1 MNKNDNYLN
10 IGESV
15 KNLKHIYKKTTYF
28 KSYGTSIFLFI
39 LVTLIFFLF
48 FSYFNVK
55 NHVHQYQSDPAKY
68 RCDPTVMPFAGHIF
82 PHPGMTNSQF
92 NRSNI
97 MYCMRE
103 VLKDMLGEIL
113 LPLEYVAQLIQSI
126 HLQNFGS
133 LNFLRAI
140 FSDIRDAMNG
150 IFEMVFNLLKNIF
163 AAINNI
169 IVYLSD
175 AIIKSITLVLSGV
188 YASNIIIYCMRIIA
202 KFTLFGII
210 EFLVILS
217 ALMIGIFSAVF
228 VAVFGATIW
237 LPFGLGFVLAP
248 ILSWVAGI
256 AVVSGFTV
264 IYIIITVVFS
274 IVARAIEL
282 GLYVTADEAPQ
293 PVPKWR
299 VIADDIGNDLKKAF
313 TPRRRR

>member
-1 MNKNDNYLN
+1 MNKTDNYMN

-39 LVTLIFFLF
+39 LITLIFFLF
-48 FSYFNVK
+48 FSYLNVK
-55 NHVHQYQSDPAKY
+55 NHLHQYQSDPAKY
-68 RCDPTVMPFAGHIF
+68 RCDPMVIPFASHIF
-82 PHPGMTNSQF
+82 PHPGISNSEF
-92 NRSNI
+92 NRSNM

-103 VLKDMLGEIL
+103 VLKDLLSEIL

-140 FSDIRDAMNG
+140 FSEIRDAMNG
-150 IFEMVFNLLKNIF
+150 IFDMVFNLLKNLF

-169 IVYLSD
+169 IIYLSD

-188 YASNIIIYCMRIIA
+188 YVGNLLIYCMRIIA
-202 KFTLFGII
+202 KFTLFDII
-210 EFLVILS
+210 LFLVILS
-217 ALMIGIFSAVF
+217 GVMIAIFSAVF

-237 LPFGLGFVLAP
+237 LPFGLGFALAP

-256 AVVSGFTV
+256 AVVAGFTV

-274 IVARAIEL
+274 IVANAIEL
-282 GLYVTADEAPQ
+282 GLEVTADEAPQ
-293 PVPKWR
+293 PVPEWR
-299 VIADDIGNDLKKAF
+299 EIADDIGNDLKNAF
-313 TPRRRR
+313 TPRRR

>member
-39 LVTLIFFLF
+39 LITLIFFLF

-82 PHPGMTNSQF
+82 QHPGMTNSEF

-103 VLKDMLGEIL
+103 VLKDMLSEIL

-133 LNFLRAI
+133 LNFLRTI
-140 FSDIRDAMNG
+140 FSDIRDAMSG
-150 IFEMVFNLLKNIF
+150 IFGMVFNLLKNIF

-175 AIIKSITLVLSGV
+175 AIIKSITLVLSGI
-188 YASNIIIYCMRIIA
+188 YASNILIYCIRIIA
-202 KFTLFGII
+202 KFTLFAII
-210 EFLVILS
+210 EFLLILS
-217 ALMIGIFSAVF
+217 GVMIAIFTAVF
-228 VAVFGATIW
+228 VAVFGAFIG
-237 LPFGLGFVLAP
+237 LPFIGEILAP
-248 ILSWVAGI
+248 IFATMTALI
-256 AVVSGFTV
+256 CVSGLTV
-264 IYIIITVVFS
+264 VYIVITVVFS

-282 GLYVTADEAPQ
+282 ALDVTTDEAPQ
-293 PVPKWR
+293 PVPEWR
-299 VIADDIGNDLKKAF
+299 EIADDIGKDLKNAF
-313 TPRRRR
+313 TPRRRK

>member
-1 MNKNDNYLN
+1 MNKNDNYMN

-39 LVTLIFFLF
+39 LITLIFFLF

-82 PHPGMTNSQF
+82 QHPGMTNSQF

-103 VLKDMLGEIL
+103 VLKDMLSEIL
-113 LPLEYVAQLIQSI
+113 LPLEYLAQLIQSI
-126 HLQNFGS
+126 HIQNFGS
-133 LNFLRAI
+133 LNFLRTI
-140 FSDIRDAMNG
+140 FSDIRDAMTG
-150 IFEMVFNLLKNIF
+150 IFELVFNLLKNLF

-202 KFTLFGII
+202 KFTIFDII
-210 EFLVILS
+210 LFLVILS
-217 ALMIGIFSAVF
+217 GIMIAIFSAVF
-228 VAVFGATIW
+228 VAVFGATIA
-237 LPFGLGFVLAP
+237 LPFGIGLVLAP
-248 ILSWVAGI
+248 ILSWVAGL
-256 AVVSGFTV
+256 AVVSGFAV
-264 IYIIITVVFS
+264 IYIIIMVVFS
-274 IVARAIEL
+274 IVAHAIEI
-282 GLYVTADEAPQ
+282 GLEVTADEAPA
-293 PVPKWR
+293 PVPEWR
-299 VIADDIGNDLKKAF
+299 EIADDIGNAF
-313 TPRRRR
+313 KPH